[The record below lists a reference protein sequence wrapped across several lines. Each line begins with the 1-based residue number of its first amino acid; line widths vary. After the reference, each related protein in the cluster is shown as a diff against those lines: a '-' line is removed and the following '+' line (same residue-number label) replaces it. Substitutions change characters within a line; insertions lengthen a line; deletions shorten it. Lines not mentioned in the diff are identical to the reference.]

1 MKTTRPKADVVVIGL
16 GWSGSVIAEELARA
30 GLRVV
35 AIERGAW
42 RDTATDFP
50 PSVDTD
56 ELRWATRREILQAPR
71 QETYTVRNNARQ
83 EALPV
88 REWSNLTLGNNVG
101 GAGTHWAAAS
111 WRFNPFDFEPYSKTV
126 ERYGKGH
133 LLPGLQVQDWGVTYQ
148 ELEPFYDR
156 FERIAGTSGK
166 AGVIQGVVMPGG
178 NPFEGS
184 RSREF
189 PTPPLVPS
197 HWNDIFSEKTT
208 QMGYHP
214 FPVPAGTISQAYVNP
229 LGVRMGPCT
238 YCGYCQL
245 FGCGNWSKSSPNAC
259 VVPAL
264 MRHSTFEL
272 LTETE
277 VLHINKSPD
286 GKTATGVSYVDKNG
300 VRGEQP
306 ADIVIV
312 TAYQLDN
319 VRLMLLS
326 GIGEPYDPRTRRG
339 VIGRN
344 YSFQTLSYAYL
355 WFENAH
361 LNPFMNT
368 GCLAIQIDDYN
379 ADNFDH
385 TGLGFIGGA
394 GIQSLSNSGLPIGM
408 AGVLPKGAPAWG
420 KGWKQAFRHSYQNW
434 AMIQGQGTSY
444 AHEDMY
450 FDLDPTYKDNY
461 GRPLMRMTFD
471 YNLNDKRSGEFIRQK
486 CEQIAKAVGGQHI
499 ESYNFAADHY
509 TPFRANDSS
518 HTNGGVVMGTDPTT
532 SALNRYQQS
541 WAAHNVFVLGASSFP
556 NNGGYNPTVT
566 IGALALWTA
575 KAILEHYLKNPG
587 PLVQA

>member
-1 MKTTRPKADVVVIGL
+1 MANARPKADVVVIGL

-30 GLRVV
+30 GLKVV

-56 ELRWATRREILQAPR
+56 ELRWATRKEILQPPKL
-71 QETYTVRNNARQ
+71 ETYTFRNNATQ
-83 EALPV
+83 QALPV
-88 REWSNLTLGNNVG
+88 REWSNLTLGYNVG

-111 WRFNPFDFEPYSKTV
+111 WRFNPFDFQPYSKTV
-126 ERYGKGH
+126 ERYGKQQ
-133 LLPGLQVQDWGVTYQ
+133 LVPGLQVQDWGITYD

-156 FERIAGTSGK
+156 FERIAGTSGQ
-166 AGVIQGVVMPGG
+166 AGVINGKIIPGG

-184 RSREF
+184 RSRDF

-197 HWNDIFSEKTT
+197 RWNDIFTQKTT
-208 QMGYHP
+208 ELGYHP
-214 FPVPAGTISQAYVNP
+214 FPVPAGTISRAYVNA
-229 LGVRMGPCT
+229 LGVHMGPCT

-264 MRHSTFEL
+264 MRQPTFEVM
-272 LTETE
+272 TETE
-277 VLHINKSPD
+277 VLHINKAPD
-286 GKTATGVSYVDKNG
+286 GKTATGVSFVGKDG
-300 VRGEQP
+300 VVGEQP

-312 TAYQLDN
+312 AAYQLDN

-326 GIGEPYDPRTRRG
+326 GIGEPYDPRTKRG

-355 WFENAH
+355 WFENEY
-361 LNPFMNT
+361 LNPFINT
-368 GCLAIQIDDYN
+368 GCLAIQIDDFN

-385 TGLGFIGGA
+385 SGLGFIGGA
-394 GIQSLSNSGLPIGM
+394 GIQSLSNNGLPIGM

-420 KGWKQAFRHSYQNW
+420 KGWKQSFQHSYQNW
-434 AMIQGQGTSY
+434 AMVQGQGTSY
-444 AHEDMY
+444 SHEDAY
-450 FDLDPTYKDNY
+450 FDLDPVYKDNF

-471 YNLNDKRSGEFIRQK
+471 YNLNDKRSGEFVRQK
-486 CEQIAKAVGGQHI
+486 CEAIAKAVGGTQV

-518 HTNGGVVMGTDPTT
+518 HTIGGVVMGTDPKT

-541 WAAHNVFVLGASSFP
+541 WDVHNVFVLGASSFP
-556 NNGGYNPTVT
+556 NNGGFNPTVT

-575 KAILEHYLKNPG
+575 KAIKEQYVKNPG